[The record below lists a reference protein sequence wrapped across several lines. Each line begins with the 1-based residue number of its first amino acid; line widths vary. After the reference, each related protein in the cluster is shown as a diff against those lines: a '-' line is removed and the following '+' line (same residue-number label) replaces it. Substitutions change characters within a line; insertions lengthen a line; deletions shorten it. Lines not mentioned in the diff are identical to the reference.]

1 MIGNLGMKQV
11 MSFQKNWGAT
21 YFCKN
26 DHSSKFCSQ
35 MMLLRLLQNDIR
47 AQQQLLFDY
56 NWGPTDIYGI
66 HLDFNSKGKK
76 SSVPIRGECVFKV
89 LIFDPFLPFSPL
101 LTTSTERV
109 VYSWK
114 SQILPSWTSIASG
127 RQMALIYSRLH
138 HQHHLSFQFGQT
150 TRLWLQ
156 SILVELQWNGK
167 ET

>member
-1 MIGNLGMKQV
+1 
-11 MSFQKNWGAT
+11 
-21 YFCKN
+21 
-26 DHSSKFCSQ
+26 
-35 MMLLRLLQNDIR
+35 MLLRLLQNDIR

-127 RQMALIYSRLH
+127 RQMDT
-138 HQHHLSFQFGQT
+138 HLFEVAPPAPPFFSIWSNHKAVITIHLGGT
-150 TRLWLQ
+150 PMKWERNLSKASLQ
-156 SILVELQWNGK
+156 PSTKRKLS
-167 ET
+167 